1 MTEADIRSF
10 IEGGETLTVEF
21 KGEEREPFNDRAIY
35 ENVVCL
41 ANGEGGTLLIG
52 VEDDGRVTG
61 ARPRHGESTDPAKL
75 QAAIFNNTE
84 PRINTRIAVV
94 EVVGK
99 TVVAIQVDAYPEICS
114 TKAGMTLRRV
124 MSSTGPECVPF
135 YPHEH
140 VGRRVDL
147 GLLDFSAQCAEG
159 AGWSDLDPLGFERIR
174 KTVTALHGDAALL
187 RLSDEDLAKALQLVE
202 TRADGLR
209 PNMAGLLLAGR
220 AAALERYL
228 PTHEAA
234 FQVITAGAEVRV
246 NDFFRLPMLELVE
259 ELQKRFDA
267 RVEEREVLVGMLR
280 LPVPDYSRSGFR
292 EAMLNALLHRDFSQM
307 GTVFIQWHPDH
318 MLITNPG
325 GFPVGVTAQNILVH
339 EPKPRNARLYAAAK
353 RIGLVEQT
361 GRGVDKIFAG
371 QVRYGRPAPDYSRSD
386 ATGVRVVVPGGKP
399 SLEFAG
405 FIFEQERAGQ
415 GLTLD
420 EMLVLNDVF
429 LQRRASSEDAAALIQ
444 KPVGE
449 ARRVLERLTERGWLE
464 AKGEKKGR
472 VYLFAPS
479 IYERLGQPQA
489 YVRSKGISAAR
500 HEAMIEDYVKAHGKI
515 TRQIVMDLCDL
526 TGPQAYGL
534 LKKMTS
540 GGKLERRGPIR
551 RWSTYH
557 LVDDSLN
564 TNS

>member
-1 MTEADIRSF
+1 MTEADIKSL
-10 IEGGETLTVEF
+10 IAAGETLTVEF
-21 KGEEREPFNDRAIY
+21 KGEEREAFNDRALY

-52 VEDDGRVTG
+52 VEDNGRVTG
-61 ARPRHGESTDPAKL
+61 ARPRHGNTTEPQKL

-84 PRINTRIAVV
+84 PRINTRIIVV
-94 EVVGK
+94 PVDGLPVI
-99 TVVAIQVDAYPEICS
+99 AIQVDAYPEICS
-114 TKAGMTLRRV
+114 TKAGLTVRRV
-124 MSSTGPECVPF
+124 MAADGPQCVPF

-147 GLLDFSAQCAEG
+147 GLLDFSAQCPDG
-159 AGWSDLDPLGFERIR
+159 AAWADLDPLGFERIR

-187 RLSDEDLAKALQLVE
+187 RLTDEELAKALQLVE
-202 TRADGLR
+202 TRPGGLV
-209 PNMAGLLLAGR
+209 PNMAGLLMAGR
-220 AAALERYL
+220 QAALERFL

-234 FQVITAGAEVRV
+234 FQVLTAGADVRM

-267 RVEEREVLVGMLR
+267 RVEEQEVLVGMLR

-292 EAMLNALLHRDFSQM
+292 EAMLNALLHRDFSQL

-318 MLITNPG
+318 LLITNPG
-325 GFPVGVTAQNILVH
+325 GFPVGVTPENILVH

-405 FIFEQERAGQ
+405 FIFEQERSGQ
-415 GLTLD
+415 PMSLD

-429 LQRRASSEDAAALIQ
+429 RQRRTSTDESAVLIQ
-444 KPVGE
+444 KPSGE

-472 VYLFAPS
+472 VYHFAPAV
-479 IYERLGQPQA
+479 YERLGQPEA

-500 HEAMIEDYVKAHGKI
+500 HEAMIEEFARAHGKVV
-515 TRQIVMDLCDL
+515 RQNVVELCDL
-526 TGPQAYGL
+526 NGPQATRL
-534 LKKMTS
+534 LKKMVKS
-540 GGKLERRGPIR
+540 GNLVREGPPR

-557 LVDDSLN
+557 LPP
-564 TNS
+564 NS

>member
-1 MTEADIRSF
+1 MTETEIKSLIAA
-10 IEGGETLTVEF
+10 GEKLTVEF
-21 KGEEREPFNDRAIY
+21 KGEEREAFNDRALY

-61 ARPRHGESTDPAKL
+61 ARPRHGNSTEPTKL

-84 PRINTRIAVV
+84 PRINTRISVVAVD
-94 EVVGK
+94 GLPLI
-99 TVVAIQVDAYPEICS
+99 AIQVDAYPEICS
-114 TKAGMTLRRV
+114 TKAGLTVRRV
-124 MSSTGPECVPF
+124 MAADGPQCVPF

-147 GLLDFSAQCAEG
+147 GLLDFSAQCPDG
-159 AGWSDLDPLGFERIR
+159 AAWEDLDPLGFERIR

-187 RLSDEDLAKALQLVE
+187 RLTDEELAKALQVVE
-202 TRADGLR
+202 TRPGGLI

-220 AAALERYL
+220 QAALERFL

-234 FQVITAGAEVRV
+234 FQVLTAGADVRM

-259 ELQKRFDA
+259 ELQKRFNA
-267 RVEEREVLVGMLR
+267 RVEEQEVLVGMLR

-292 EAMLNALLHRDFSQM
+292 EAILNALLHRDFSQL

-318 MLITNPG
+318 LLITNPG
-325 GFPVGVTAQNILVH
+325 GFPVGVTPENILVH

-405 FIFEQERAGQ
+405 FIFEQERSGQ
-415 GLTLD
+415 PMFLD

-429 LQRRASSEDAAALIQ
+429 RQRRTSTDESAVLIQ
-444 KPVGE
+444 KPSGE

-472 VYLFAPS
+472 VYHFAPGV
-479 IYERLGQPQA
+479 YERLGQPEA

-500 HEAMIEDYVKAHGKI
+500 HEAMIEKFARAHGKVV
-515 TRQIVMDLCDL
+515 RQNVVE
-526 TGPQAYGL
+526 L
-534 LKKMTS
+534 LGINEREASYLLQKMARS
-540 GGKLERRGPIR
+540 GKIEKHGSG
-551 RWSTYH
+551 RWSFYT
-557 LVDDSLN
+557 LKTATLK
-564 TNS
+564 

>member
-1 MTEADIRSF
+1 MTESDIKSL
-10 IEGGETLTVEF
+10 IAEGEKLTVEF
-21 KGEEREPFNDRAIY
+21 KGEEREAFNDRALY

-61 ARPRHGESTDPAKL
+61 ARPRHGNSTEMQKL

-84 PRINTRIAVV
+84 PRINTRIS
-94 EVVGK
+94 
-99 TVVAIQVDAYPEICS
+99 VVAVD
-114 TKAGMTLRRV
+114 
-124 MSSTGPECVPF
+124 GPQCVPF

-147 GLLDFSAQCAEG
+147 GLLDFSAQCPDG
-159 AGWSDLDPLGFERIR
+159 AAWADLDPLGFERIR

-187 RLSDEDLAKALQLVE
+187 RLTDEELAKALQLVE
-202 TRADGLR
+202 TRPGGLI

-220 AAALERYL
+220 QAALERFL

-234 FQVITAGAEVRV
+234 FQALTAGADVRM

-267 RVEEREVLVGMLR
+267 RVEEQEVLVGMLR

-292 EAMLNALLHRDFSQM
+292 EAMLNALLHRDFSQL

-318 MLITNPG
+318 LLITNPG
-325 GFPVGVTAQNILVH
+325 GFPVGVTPENILVH

-405 FIFEQERAGQ
+405 FIFEQERSGQ
-415 GLTLD
+415 PMSLD

-429 LQRRASSEDAAALIQ
+429 RQRRTSTDESAVLIQ
-444 KPVGE
+444 KPSGE

-472 VYLFAPS
+472 VYHFAPGV
-479 IYERLGQPQA
+479 YERLGQPEA

-500 HEAMIEDYVKAHGKI
+500 HEAMIEEFARAHGKVV
-515 TRQIVMDLCDL
+515 RQNVVELCDL
-526 TGPQAYGL
+526 NGPQATRL
-534 LKKMTS
+534 LKKLVKS
-540 GGKLERRGPIR
+540 GKLVREGPPR
-551 RWSTYH
+551 RWSSYH
-557 LVDDSLN
+557 LPP
-564 TNS
+564 NS

>member
-1 MTEADIRSF
+1 MTEADIKSL
-10 IEGGETLTVEF
+10 IAAGEKLTVEF
-21 KGEEREPFNDRAIY
+21 KGEEREAFNDRALY

-61 ARPRHGESTDPAKL
+61 ARPRHGNTTEPTKL

-84 PRINTRIAVV
+84 PRINTRISVV
-94 EVVGK
+94 PVDGLPLI
-99 TVVAIQVDAYPEICS
+99 AIQVDAYPEICS
-114 TKAGMTLRRV
+114 TKAGLTVRRV
-124 MSSTGPECVPF
+124 MAADGPQCVPF

-147 GLLDFSAQCAEG
+147 GLLDFSAQCPDG
-159 AGWSDLDPLGFERIR
+159 ASWADLDPLGFERIR

-187 RLSDEDLAKALQLVE
+187 RLSDDDLAKALQLVE
-202 TRADGLR
+202 TRPGGLV

-220 AAALERYL
+220 QAALERFL

-234 FQVITAGAEVRV
+234 FQVLTAGADVRM

-259 ELQKRFDA
+259 EMQKRFDA
-267 RVEEREVLVGMLR
+267 RVEEREVMVGMLR

-292 EAMLNALLHRDFSQM
+292 EAMLNALLHRDFSQL

-318 MLITNPG
+318 LLITNPG
-325 GFPVGVTAQNILVH
+325 GFPVGVTPDNILVH

-386 ATGVRVVVPGGKP
+386 ATGVRVVVPGGEP

-405 FIFEQERAGQ
+405 FIFEQERSGQ
-415 GLTLD
+415 SLSLD

-429 LQRRASSEDAAALIQ
+429 RQRRASTDEVAALIQ
-444 KPVGE
+444 KPPGE
-449 ARRVLERLTERGWLE
+449 ARRVLEHLTERGWLE

-472 VYLFAPS
+472 VYHFAPAV
-479 IYERLGQPQA
+479 YERLGQPEA

-500 HEAMIEDYVKAHGKI
+500 HEAMIEEFARAHGKVV
-515 TRQIVMDLCDL
+515 RQNVVELCDL
-526 TGPQAYGL
+526 NGPQATRL
-534 LKKMTS
+534 LKKMVKS
-540 GGKLERRGPIR
+540 GKLVRQGPPR
-551 RWSTYH
+551 RWSTYQ
-557 LVDDSLN
+557 LPPN
-564 TNS
+564 P